1 LQDYRR
7 IVSYIHTYENNE
19 KKKNVGF
26 GKLEARGGIGK
37 LSVQI
42 NGQNMLEG
50 SVLSVYLLHI
60 TEYVNGVRLGEC
72 RVVQGRVNAEFRFGT
87 ENIMQSGYDISKMQ
101 GIYITTDAAPYAVFA
116 SSWTDAEIVPEK
128 FRVGE
133 SDTEKAQEQAIE
145 QESDVENQKNIF
157 DTVEPETEMQ
167 IEEATVKAAVIANA
181 EIPEINEDS
190 LLASFM
196 ESLSEMEAFN
206 EQTEFEEI
214 VEESESAFEEFASD
228 DDKEA
233 TVVNNAISQEMLYEM
248 ELESAEKTPWEELC
262 CRFPKVIA
270 FEGAEQ
276 PHRMCLKID
285 LKDLESI
292 AGAKREFYEN
302 TYLVRCYY
310 KYKYLLLIENE
321 EDSEGKS
328 CILGIPGTYCR
339 NEGNLAKMFGF
350 ENFLPARIFENMN
363 GRFGYW
369 CKEIVL

>member
-1 LQDYRR
+1 MQDYRR
-7 IVSYIHTYENNE
+7 IVSYIHTYEKNE

-26 GKLEARGGIGK
+26 CKLEARGGIGK
-37 LSVQI
+37 LSIRI

-60 TEYVNGVRLGEC
+60 TEYVNGIRLGEC

-87 ENIMQSGYDISKMQ
+87 ENIMQSAYDISKMQ
-101 GIYITTDAAPYAVFA
+101 GVYVTTDVAPYAVFA
-116 SSWTDAEIVPEK
+116 SSWTDAEIVPDK
-128 FRVGE
+128 FRAGDEGRTDEEEEV
-133 SDTEKAQEQAIE
+133 
-145 QESDVENQKNIF
+145 
-157 DTVEPETEMQ
+157 TVQ
-167 IEEATVKAAVIANA
+167 AAVIANT

-196 ESLSEMEAFN
+196 ESLSESEIFN
-206 EQTEFEEI
+206 EQTEFEEA
-214 VEESESAFEEFASD
+214 EENTEFDFEDIFTEGDEENEVSD
-228 DDKEA
+228 
-233 TVVNNAISQEMLYEM
+233 NAISQEMLYEM
-248 ELESAEKTPWEELC
+248 ELEAGDKTPWEELC

-350 ENFLPARIFENMN
+350 ENFLPARSFENMN